1 MVLKKFIAPKIS
13 VMRPID
19 MIKRPIFAKP
29 WWPLPKCILKTLSN
43 CLIKNSNLSITKP
56 NMIRDMEVLIHAK
69 KVLSAAI

>member
-19 MIKRPIFAKP
+19 MIIRPILAKP

-43 CLIKNSNLSITKP
+43 SLMKK
-56 NMIRDMEVLIHAK
+56 AK
-69 KVLSAAI
+69 GKANPQVVNKLLREML